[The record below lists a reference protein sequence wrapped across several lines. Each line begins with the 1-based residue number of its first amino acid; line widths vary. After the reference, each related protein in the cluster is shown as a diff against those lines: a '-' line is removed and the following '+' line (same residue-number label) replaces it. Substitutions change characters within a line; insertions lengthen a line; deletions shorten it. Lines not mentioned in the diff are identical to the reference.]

1 MLFWGG
7 KERKEGRKGNFGK
20 DKRRVISSKLGK
32 WVEVKGGS
40 GGGGGR
46 KRWKWW
52 WWWGKW
58 VM

>member
-1 MLFWGG
+1 MLFWGEKG
-7 KERKEGRKGNFGK
+7 EEGRKGNFGK

-40 GGGGGR
+40 GGGGGGR

>member
-1 MLFWGG
+1 
-7 KERKEGRKGNFGK
+7 
-20 DKRRVISSKLGK
+20 VISSKLGK

-40 GGGGGR
+40 GGGGGGR